1 MDTETALILPHPRQ
15 ISRQPGEFDLNTD
28 GFIHLASPKPASLWQ
43 IATMLREKI
52 RLHSQHEWTIRAG
65 VETGCIQLTIDN
77 TALAKPEAYSLSIKP
92 EGIKLVG
99 SDSASVFY
107 GCQTLCQL
115 LRQFDSN
122 LPCFEIEDWP
132 DFSVRGY
139 MLDISRD
146 RVPKMETLFSLV
158 DRLAEWKINHL
169 QLYTEHTFAYTGYEI
184 VWQHA
189 SPMIGE
195 EILALDAYCR
205 DRYIDL
211 VPNQASFGHMDRW
224 LKHTPFKHLAESPN
238 GWEFRGTQFSNPF
251 TLNPLHPGS
260 LELISGLY
268 QDLLPHFSSQLFNVN
283 ADESF
288 DLGQGASQQ
297 AVMERGKAAVYF
309 EYLHKLNELVQS
321 QGRRMLY
328 WGDFYWEHPQSKS
341 MHPSDATVLEWG
353 YEAGHDFAAHTSR
366 LAEAEIPFYVC
377 PGTSAWNSF
386 LGRTENMLA
395 NITNAAENGLQYG
408 AIGLL
413 NTGWGDNGSL
423 EYLPVS
429 YLGIA
434 FGAACSWC
442 LESALEFPLTDA
454 LSYHAF
460 SDPAGEAGQIIYDLG
475 NAYLLSK
482 PLVGNSVAP
491 FWSLIES
498 MMVGWRSAEVDVE
511 SFKKSMDYVNDLSAR
526 WNQVSLNRPNSAL
539 IQDEIANNIA
549 MWRHACRCGIAF
561 EQAPDGD
568 PVWRKLTDE
577 LQAITSEHQ
586 RLWLARNRPG
596 GLEDSAAQLSCRLID
611 YQHKW

>member
-1 MDTETALILPHPRQ
+1 MATETALILPHPRQ
-15 ISRQPGEFDLNTD
+15 ISRQPGEFDLNTG
-28 GFIHLASPKPASLWQ
+28 GFIHLASQKSPDLWQ
-43 IATMLREKI
+43 IATMLREEI

-65 VETGCIQLTIDN
+65 VETGGIQLTIDN

-92 EGIKLVG
+92 EGIELVG
-99 SDSASVFY
+99 SDSAGVFY

-115 LRQFDSN
+115 FRQYESQ
-122 LPCFEIEDWP
+122 LPCLMIEDWP

-146 RVPKMETLFSLV
+146 RVPKLETLFSLV
-158 DRLAEWKINHL
+158 DCLAEWKINHL
-169 QLYTEHTFAYTGYEI
+169 QLYTEHTFAYSGHEI

-189 SPMIGE
+189 SPMTGE
-195 EILALDAYCR
+195 EILVLDAYCR
-205 DRYIDL
+205 ERYIDL

-224 LKHTPFKHLAESPN
+224 LKHPSYRHLAESPD
-238 GWEFRGTQFSNPF
+238 GWEFRGTYFSNPF

-260 LELISGLY
+260 LKLISELY
-268 QDLLPHFSSQLFNVN
+268 QELLPHFSSQLFNVN
-283 ADESF
+283 ADEAF
-288 DLGQGASQQ
+288 DLGLGASRQ
-297 AVMERGKAAVYF
+297 AITEQGKAAVYF
-309 EYLHKLNELVQS
+309 EYLDKLNELVQS

-328 WGDFYWEHPQSKS
+328 WGDFYWEHPQSIS
-341 MHPSDATVLEWG
+341 MHPSDAIVLEWG

-366 LAEAEIPFYVC
+366 LAEAENPFYVC

-386 LGRTENMLA
+386 LGRTNNMLA
-395 NITNAAENGLQYG
+395 NITNATKNGLEYG

-413 NTGWGDNGSL
+413 NTDWGDNGSL

-442 LESALEFPLTDA
+442 LETASEISISDA

-460 SDPAGEAGQIIYDLG
+460 SDPTGKAGKIIYDLG
-475 NAYLLSK
+475 NAYLLTK
-482 PLVGNSVAP
+482 PQVRNSAAP

-498 MMVGWRSAEVDVE
+498 MMVGWRSAKVDVE

-549 MWRHACRCGIAF
+549 MWLHACRCGIAF
-561 EQAPDGD
+561 EEARDGD

-577 LQAITSEHQ
+577 LQAITTEHQ

-596 GLEDSAAQLSCRLID
+596 GLEDSAAQLICRLFD